1 MSNYND
7 FDLDNSSDIFS
18 YFDGLTEDKIAH
30 AEVIS
35 FDFFDTLFSRPL
47 ADPEDAF
54 DILGEKLNIKDF
66 RARRQDAQTK
76 AFRTMKKT
84 IVKKLLLQIYMPS
97 FLKRNMIVKYYV
109 RLNISLN

>member
-35 FDFFDTLFSRPL
+35 FDFFDTLF
-47 ADPEDAF
+47 PEDKSCYSPEEIYCQVTAMGLLTAYFPETQVKEPKDSF
-54 DILGEKLNIKDF
+54 DAPRSE
-66 RARRQDAQTK
+66 TK
-76 AFRTMKKT
+76 VT
-84 IVKKLLLQIYMPS
+84 L
-97 FLKRNMIVKYYV
+97 
-109 RLNISLN
+109 